1 MGDVPS
7 AAEHVKASSRH
18 LRGKILEELHLQTD
32 EFSKETI
39 QVLRF
44 HGTYQQKDR
53 DAKKTG
59 QPPAIG
65 SMVRVGVPGGLL
77 KPEQYLALD
86 CLADEAG
93 DGSLRVTARQDI
105 QFHKVKKA
113 RLKPLIRTLN
123 QNLLS
128 TLAACGD
135 VVRNVIACP
144 AATND
149 RRWHETVRYAL
160 ALSKRLK
167 PATRGY
173 YEIWVDGER
182 TITAEPAPDET
193 EPLYGETY
201 LPRKFK
207 IGFAPP
213 GDNCVDIYAQD
224 VGIIPEY
231 GTDRVEG
238 FTIVAGGGLG
248 ASPGVKATHPRLASP
263 VAFIAPDQLT
273 SVVEAIIGIHRDF
286 GNRSNRKLARLK
298 YVIDEWG
305 FEKFR
310 AELQQRLGAPLV
322 EPRPLEWR
330 SGHDHLGWHDEGD
343 GFFYLGVRVINGRI
357 VDRPGSTLR
366 SALRKLAAGGAV
378 REIRLT
384 PQQNVLLT
392 GVATADRAG
401 VERTLREAGIPMAEE
416 LPSVLKHSMACP
428 ALPTCGQA
436 VTEAERISP
445 EVISDLRQKLG
456 ALGLDEEDIVVRITG
471 CHNGCARPLTAEIG
485 IVGQSVDL
493 YSIFL
498 GGSTLGT
505 RLAFP
510 FATNVKRSEI
520 GASLEPVFAQFRD
533 RRLAGEPF
541 GDFCRRLG
549 VEALQSRASEAEVA

>member
-1 MGDVPS
+1 MGDAPS
-7 AAEHVKASSRH
+7 AAEQVKASSRH

-32 EFSKETI
+32 EFSKETV

-53 DAKKTG
+53 DARKTG
-59 QPPAIG
+59 QPPAVG
-65 SMVRVGVPGGLL
+65 SMVRVGVPGGVL

-86 CLADEAG
+86 RLADEAG

-105 QFHKVKKA
+105 QFHRVKKA

-173 YEIWVDGER
+173 YEIWVDGEK
-182 TITAEPAPDET
+182 TISAEPAPDET

-231 GTDRVEG
+231 GPDSVEG
-238 FTIVAGGGLG
+238 FTLVAGGGLG

-305 FEKFR
+305 LDKFR
-310 AELQQRLGAPLV
+310 QELEQRLGTSLV

-343 GFFYLGVRVINGRI
+343 GLFYLGVRVINGRI
-357 VDRPGSTLR
+357 VDRPGSALR
-366 SALRKLAAGGAV
+366 SALRKLASGGTV
-378 REIRLT
+378 REVRLT

-392 GVATADRAG
+392 GIAPKDHAG
-401 VERTLREAGIPMAEE
+401 VELTLREAGVAMAEE
-416 LPSVLKHSMACP
+416 LPPVLRHSMACP
-428 ALPTCGQA
+428 ALPTCSQA
-436 VTEAERISP
+436 VTEAERVSP
-445 EVISDLRQKLG
+445 EVISDLRQKLS
-456 ALGLDEEDIVVRITG
+456 ALGLGEEDIVVRITG

-498 GGSTLGT
+498 GGSALGT
-505 RLAFP
+505 RLAAS
-510 FATNVKRSEI
+510 FATNVRRSDI
-520 GASLEPVFAQFRD
+520 GAALEPVLVQYRD

-541 GDFCRRLG
+541 GDFCWRLG
-549 VEALQSRASEAEVA
+549 VEALQSRASETEVA

>member
-7 AAEHVKASSRH
+7 TAEHVKASSRH

-32 EFSKETI
+32 EFSKETV

-59 QPPAIG
+59 QPAAVG

-86 CLADEAG
+86 CLAEEAG

-105 QFHKVKKA
+105 QFHKVRKA

-135 VVRNVIACP
+135 VVRNVIVCP
-144 AATND
+144 AASND

-173 YEIWVDGER
+173 YEIWVDGEK
-182 TITAEPAPDET
+182 TVTAEPAPDET

-231 GTDRVEG
+231 GADRVEG
-238 FTIVAGGGLG
+238 FTVVAGGGLG

-305 FEKFR
+305 LEKFR
-310 AELQQRLGAPLV
+310 AELEQRLGAPLV
-322 EPRPLEWR
+322 DPRPLEWH

-357 VDRPGSTLR
+357 VDRPGAALR
-366 SALRKLAAGGAV
+366 SALRTLAAGGAV

-392 GVATADRAG
+392 GIATADRAG

-416 LPSVLKHSMACP
+416 LPAVLKHSMACP

-520 GASLEPVFAQFRD
+520 GAALEPVFAQFRD
-533 RRLAGEPF
+533 RRLTGEPF

-549 VEALQSRASEAEVA
+549 VEALQSRASEAEVV

>member
-1 MGDVPS
+1 MGDAPS

-32 EFSKETI
+32 EFSKETV

-53 DAKKTG
+53 DARKTG
-59 QPPAIG
+59 RPPAIG

-86 CLADEAG
+86 RLADEAG

-113 RLKPLIRTLN
+113 RLKPLIWTLN

-149 RRWHETVRYAL
+149 PRWQETVRYAL

-173 YEIWVDGER
+173 YEIWVDGEK
-182 TITAEPAPDET
+182 TISAEPAPDET

-231 GTDRVEG
+231 GPDRVEG

-305 FEKFR
+305 LDKFR
-310 AELQQRLGAPLV
+310 QELEQRLGAPLV

-357 VDRPGSTLR
+357 VDRPGAAMR
-366 SALRKLAAGGAV
+366 SALRKLASGGAV

-392 GVATADRAG
+392 GIAPADRAG
-401 VERTLREAGIPMAEE
+401 VERALREAGIATAEE
-416 LPSVLKHSMACP
+416 LPAVLKHSMACP

-436 VTEAERISP
+436 VTEAERVSP
-445 EVISDLRQKLG
+445 EVICDLRQRLS
-456 ALGLDEEDIVVRITG
+456 ALGLDGEDIVVRITG

-505 RLAFP
+505 RLAAL
-510 FATNVKRSEI
+510 FATNVKRSDI
-520 GASLEPVFAQFRD
+520 GAALEPVFAQYRD
-533 RRLAGEPF
+533 RRLAGESF

-549 VEALQSRASEAEVA
+549 VEALQSRASAAEVV